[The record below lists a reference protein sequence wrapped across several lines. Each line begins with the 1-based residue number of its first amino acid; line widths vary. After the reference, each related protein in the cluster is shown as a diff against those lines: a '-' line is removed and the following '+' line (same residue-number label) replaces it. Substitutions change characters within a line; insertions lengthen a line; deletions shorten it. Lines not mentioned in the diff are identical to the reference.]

1 MATART
7 LMIERTGRCS
17 RLAKISLF
25 IPDDGSE
32 RLKIA
37 YSGSP
42 IAIPRKHIRCVAFS
56 LTGAPSD
63 RSLSLGWK

>member
-1 MATART
+1 MDRIMITSMATART
-7 LMIERTGRCS
+7 LMIERTGRWS

-37 YSGSP
+37 GKALASRVTAPGQ
-42 IAIPRKHIRCVAFS
+42 AEC
-56 LTGAPSD
+56 LT
-63 RSLSLGWK
+63 